1 MKKSLLSLTLIP
13 FLSLAST
20 DKNFIKT
27 SIDTKST
34 FNSNFKYQDTD
45 MNENISTEIQIKG
58 TGLSIG
64 ANLEHRSQLSV
75 FPYVLE
81 PTGVLETLEK
91 HLDFKDSH
99 IYVNYKNGNFNTRVK
114 LNKNLKLTT
123 MFDYQ
128 NYTLPN
134 IEFGVNSKS
143 IFPLKKLNGFN
154 PVHTTLKGFVQKD
167 FGKFKDVRLDL
178 ETQHQIDKESTSLG
192 FQYIMGT
199 LSTRYTINPNL
210 TLYGEAKMKYQF
222 DNTYPIWS
230 DDESIH
236 VDCGH
241 NHSHNNNY
249 TDAEEQDIYSHF
261 HGYRQGATEPFE
273 RSKDKKIIQN
283 NKFGHSYTLG
293 AKYRGI
299 KDLQIDGKVKFYHG
313 DNTEKGKPPVFEI
326 IGLGALNLKYTGFKN
341 WEINSSLIGFV
352 ELDRAE
358 TGVNTITKEI
368 KNTTNVKYK
377 YNVTDKLEVSPEL
390 QSTLNF
396 RSSGNHALYI
406 TPKLNLTY
414 NATNNLTLNAS
425 LEDAFAFSLH
435 RSNKNYV
442 ELNNSVIS
450 TKLNLKYSW

>member
-1 MKKSLLSLTLIP
+1 
-13 FLSLAST
+13 
-20 DKNFIKT
+20 
-27 SIDTKST
+27 
-34 FNSNFKYQDTD
+34 
-45 MNENISTEIQIKG
+45 
-58 TGLSIG
+58 
-64 ANLEHRSQLSV
+64 
-75 FPYVLE
+75 
-81 PTGVLETLEK
+81 
-91 HLDFKDSH
+91 
-99 IYVNYKNGNFNTRVK
+99 
-114 LNKNLKLTT
+114 
-123 MFDYQ
+123 
-128 NYTLPN
+128 
-134 IEFGVNSKS
+134 
-143 IFPLKKLNGFN
+143 
-154 PVHTTLKGFVQKD
+154 
-167 FGKFKDVRLDL
+167 
-178 ETQHQIDKESTSLG
+178 
-192 FQYIMGT
+192 MGT
-199 LSTRYTINPNL
+199 LSSRYIINPNL

-241 NHSHNNNY
+241 NHSHDNNY
-249 TDAEEQDIYSHF
+249 TNTEEQDIYSHF

-368 KNTTNVKYK
+368 KNTTNIKYK
-377 YNVTDKLEVSPEL
+377 YRVTDKLEVSPEL

-450 TKLNLKYSW
+450 TKLKLKYSW